1 MRLRTV
7 WIGLAAGV
15 ALIAVAIVVFVAT
28 FDANR
33 YKPTIVALAEQ
44 HTGRRLSIDGDLSLS
59 VWPKIALSMDEA
71 TLSGPNGK
79 GTLARI
85 DSAKIGV
92 TLRPLLSR
100 RLQVEHI
107 TLDGLN
113 VDGVRHKDGSTN
125 FDDLLARLN
134 QSGTPPADTKP
145 PASPADA
152 ASAAVAGI
160 LIADVK
166 LRNAAFAWHDEG
178 SGADWTLQPFDL
190 EAERIGSG
198 EPGTIRASGR
208 LTAKQ
213 TGIDA
218 RFDAS
223 SDYRADFATG
233 HIELTDLRTNFDAS
247 GGALPARGVKVS
259 LDGQGV
265 IELQRDTASFT
276 LRGKVDGSPL
286 QMQLT
291 MPQLVPLS
299 LQFDLTADQI
309 FDGTLAGNGSLAAGG
324 RIALNMNLQ
333 DIDIARAM
341 RELEQR
347 EILEG
352 RGSFAIDIT
361 GAGKTVPALERS
373 LAGDARIALRDGA
386 LLGIDLHEVLHK
398 LEATITTVR
407 GGGSGRTLEG
417 RAGDGDGGK
426 TAFSSLEASFVIRQG
441 IAHNEDLDLRSPLL
455 RVGGN
460 GDVDIP
466 ARSIDYRLHVSL
478 VGTLAGQGGEA
489 RSSLRGVTIPI
500 RVSGPIASLSYRI
513 EVEQLARDALKRE
526 MTRQLEGRLLG
537 KDKPDTISPQETKKP
552 GPRDLLRGLIGR

>member
-15 ALIAVAIVVFVAT
+15 ALIAVAIAVFVAT

-33 YKPTIVALAEQ
+33 YKPTIIELAEQ
-44 HTGRRLSIDGDLSLS
+44 HTGRRLSIDGELSLS

-79 GTLARI
+79 GTFARI
-85 DSAKIGV
+85 DSARIGV
-92 TLRPLLSR
+92 ALRPLLSR

-107 TLDGLN
+107 ALDGLS

-134 QSGTPPADTKP
+134 QPGTPPADPKP

-152 ASAAVAGI
+152 ASAAVAGV
-160 LIADVK
+160 LIADIA
-166 LRNAAFAWHDEG
+166 LRNAALAWHDEG

-208 LTAKQ
+208 LSGKQ
-213 TGIDA
+213 AGIDA

-223 SDYRADFATG
+223 SGYRADFAIG
-233 HIELTDLRTNFDAS
+233 HIEFSGLRTNLDAS
-247 GGALPARGVKVS
+247 GSALPARGVKAS
-259 LDGQGV
+259 LDGRGV

-276 LRGKVDGSPL
+276 LQGKVDGSPL
-286 QMQLT
+286 QVQLT
-291 MPQLVPLS
+291 MPHLAPLS
-299 LQFDLTADQI
+299 LQFDLTSDQI
-309 FDGTLAGNGSLAAGG
+309 FGGTLAGNGSLAAGG
-324 RIALNMNLQ
+324 RIALNLNLQ

-352 RGSFAIDIT
+352 RGSFVIDVT

-373 LAGDARIALRDGA
+373 LAGSARIALRDGA
-386 LLGIDLHEVLHK
+386 LAGIDLHEVLHK
-398 LEATITTVR
+398 IEATIATVR
-407 GGGSGRTLEG
+407 GGGSSGTLER
-417 RAGDGDGGK
+417 RAGDGEK
-426 TAFSSLEASFVIRQG
+426 TAFSSLEAGFVIHQG
-441 IAHNEDLDLRSPLL
+441 IAHNDDLDLRSPLL

-466 ARSIDYRLHVSL
+466 ARSVDYRLHVSL
-478 VGTLAGQGGEA
+478 AGTLAGQGGEA
-489 RSSLRGVTIPI
+489 RSTLRGLTIPI
-500 RVSGPIASLSYRI
+500 RVSGPIASLSYHI
-513 EVEQLARDALKRE
+513 EVGQLARDALKRE

-537 KDKPDTISPQETKKP
+537 RDKPDTISPQETKKP